1 MKTVTLYRV
10 YNYTDDCSVGM
21 FLDFDDAEV
30 RLNEYVSNYG
40 EPVEV
45 AVEPVLHFRADWTLH
60 LDD

>member
-30 RLNEYVSNYG
+30 RMNEYISNYG

-45 AVEPVLHFRADWTLH
+45 VVEPLCKVSPWW
-60 LDD
+60 